1 MRNGFN
7 SCILKLPSTYTKISW
22 FFIYISTII
31 YIKSKVQMVKFKLI
45 IMKALLDNYSSF
57 LNLFVISKGSITFTQ
72 SIAVIALIFIL
83 LYFFFRST
91 SVYLIDYVCYLP
103 PDNLRVPHSHFV
115 EHFQLCNY
123 DKEIINF
130 QAKVLEKSGIGAEA
144 CGPESIHELPPGTS
158 MKDGQA
164 ETEMVLFTIVND
176 LLSKHSVHP
185 KSIDILVSNCSLF
198 CPTPCITST
207 IINKFGFRSNV
218 KSFSLSGM
226 GCSAGLLSVNLVKDL
241 LKVHKN
247 SLALILSMEAV
258 APNGYNGNTKSKLI
272 ANALFR
278 MGGAAILL
286 SNKNQD
292 MGIAKYKLQHLVRT
306 HLGSKD
312 TAYQSVYQEPDENNI
327 VGISLSRSLLS
338 VAASALRINIKN
350 LGPLV
355 LPYSEQLRYALSM
368 LHGKIWAVEN
378 KEMYV
383 PNFKKAFEHFCIHAG
398 GKAVIDGIVENLKL
412 QREDGEASRMALY
425 RFGNTSSSSLWYELS
440 YLEAKGRVKKGH
452 KVWQI
457 GFGSGF
463 KCNSAVWKC
472 LSDIDQN
479 ARNVWSDRIH
489 LYPVEIPVLYC

>member
-1 MRNGFN
+1 
-7 SCILKLPSTYTKISW
+7 
-22 FFIYISTII
+22 
-31 YIKSKVQMVKFKLI
+31 MVKFKLM
-45 IMKALLDNYSSF
+45 IMKALLSNYFSF
-57 LNLFVISKGSITFTQ
+57 LNLSAISKGSISVTQ
-72 SIAVIALIFIL
+72 SIAVIALILTL
-83 LYFFFRST
+83 LYICFKST

-103 PDNLRVPHSHFV
+103 PDNLRVPHSHFI
-115 EHFQLCNY
+115 EHFKWCNFK
-123 DKEIINF
+123 KENIEF
-130 QAKVLEKSGIGAEA
+130 HTKVLEKSGIGVEA
-144 CGPESIHELPPGTS
+144 CMPESVHELPPGNS
-158 MKDGQA
+158 IKHAQA
-164 ETEMVLFTIVND
+164 ETEMVLFTIVED
-176 LLSKHSVHP
+176 LLSKHNVHP
-185 KSIDILVSNCSLF
+185 KSIDILVSNCSIF

-218 KSFSLSGM
+218 KCFSLSGM
-226 GCSAGLLSVNLVKDL
+226 GCSAGLLSVSLVKDL

-292 MGIAKYKLQHLVRT
+292 KGIAKYKLQHLVRT

-312 TAYQSVYQEPDENNI
+312 KAYQSVYQEPDENNV
-327 VGISLSRSLLS
+327 VGVSLSRSLLS
-338 VAASALRINIKN
+338 VASSALRINIIN

-355 LPYSEQLRYALSM
+355 LPYSEQLRYGLSVIRR
-368 LHGKIWAVEN
+368 KIWAAED

-398 GKAVIDGIVENLKL
+398 GKTVIDGIVENLKL

-472 LSDIDQN
+472 LSDIDP
-479 ARNVWSDRIH
+479 NVKSAWSDRIH
-489 LYPVEIPVLYC
+489 LYPIDIPVFDC